1 MLCGRTLE
9 RRMISLAQKGRVH
22 TWALPSLWLPAAV
35 LSAFFP
41 GDKHL
46 SFYIATFPGAWL
58 TEITS
63 LRGVWFSVAHILGAM
78 AVVAVLGFI
87 MDCLVVRKWVY
98 VFYLPFVLCGIF
110 ILAAGWNVSEVALI
124 LCWGVYLFASFSVL
138 WALLRRLS
146 KSLRRTNLSGAVAA
160 PQRRV

>member
-1 MLCGRTLE
+1 
-9 RRMISLAQKGRVH
+9 
-22 TWALPSLWLPAAV
+22 

-46 SFYIATFPGAWL
+46 SFYFATFPGAWL
-58 TEITS
+58 SEITY
-63 LRGVWFSVAHILGAM
+63 LRGVWFLVAQILGAM
-78 AVVAVLGFI
+78 AVVAVIGFI
-87 MDCLVVRKWVY
+87 MDCLIVRRLVY
-98 VFYLPFVLCGIF
+98 VFYLPFILCGIVV
-110 ILAAGWNVSEVALI
+110 LAAGWNVSEVALI

-146 KSLRRTNLSGAVAA
+146 RLLRRTNLSGSVAA